1 MDVETT
7 LGESR
12 VLVTYNQD
20 PKHLAKIAK
29 IRELSS
35 ELINFLN
42 EHKMIRTVPVDG
54 EQARVYATA
63 MTEIE
68 WACMWAIKAIC
79 K

>member
-1 MDVETT
+1 MDIETT

-20 PKHLAKIAK
+20 PKHIENIAK
-29 IRELSS
+29 IRAISA
-35 ELINFLN
+35 ELIDFLN
-42 EHKMIRTVPVDG
+42 EHKMARIVPVDW

-68 WACMWAIKAIC
+68 WSCMWAIKAIC

>member
-1 MDVETT
+1 MPDTT
-7 LGESR
+7 LWESR

-20 PKHLAKIAK
+20 PAHLAKIAK
-29 IRELSS
+29 IRSLSA
-35 ELINFLN
+35 ELIDFLN
-42 EHKMIRTVPVDG
+42 EDKMSRQPAVDG

-68 WACMWAIKAIC
+68 GACMWAIKAIC

>member
-1 MDVETT
+1 MDTENT

-20 PKHLAKIAK
+20 PKHLENIAK
-29 IRELSS
+29 IRELSA
-35 ELINFLN
+35 ELIDFLN
-42 EHKMIRTVPVDG
+42 QHKMTRPWSIDG
-54 EQARVYATA
+54 EVARVYATA